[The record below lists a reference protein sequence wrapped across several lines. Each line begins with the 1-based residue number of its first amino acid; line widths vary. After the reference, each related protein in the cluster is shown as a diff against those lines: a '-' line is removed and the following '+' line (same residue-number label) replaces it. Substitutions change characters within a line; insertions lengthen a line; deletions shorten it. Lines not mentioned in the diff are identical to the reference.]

1 MPVPAMPGAGV
12 PAPAAAPAATS
23 TAGPG
28 RAGAAFG
35 LAFAAGA
42 SPASRAADPV
52 DTVSLSP
59 AALVRQALDAPVLAM
74 GRLDGLLQ
82 GFEQVAGL
90 DRAVTPRA
98 LGVLAGDIGDAARD
112 LGAGVQPLLD
122 AAETPATPRPD
133 AAAALRV
140 LAALAA
146 AIPDAHAP
154 GTHPADPAFS
164 PARPDPTPLAAARQA
179 PPRADAARAEAARPD
194 SLRSDS
200 LRSDAVRSDAAHQA
214 REAVA
219 ALLGQAAAT
228 LGRVRVRLHDAP
240 APRPD
245 DAGRDEAWC
254 EAQVAAAL
262 GSVAHAA
269 RSLGGARAA
278 APPGIAALFA
288 ARAGTPDGAGQA
300 VRLRT
305 GAALLCCLGGALWAT
320 QGLDLGVARAL
331 TAAALGAAAL
341 AWGWRRAGWRR
352 VRVEMRR

>member
-35 LAFAAGA
+35 LASAAGA

-98 LGVLAGDIGDAARD
+98 LGVLAGDIGGAARD
-112 LGAGVQPLLD
+112 LGAGLQPLLD
-122 AAETPATPRPD
+122 AAETPATPRLD

-179 PPRADAARAEAARPD
+179 PPRADVTRAEAARPD

-200 LRSDAVRSDAAHQA
+200 LRSDAAHQA

>member
-12 PAPAAAPAATS
+12 PAPAATPAATS

-28 RAGAAFG
+28 RAGPAFVP
-35 LAFAAGA
+35 AFAAGA
-42 SPASRAADPV
+42 ASASRAADPV
-52 DTVSLSP
+52 DVVSLSP

-74 GRLDGLLQ
+74 RRLDGLLQ
-82 GFEQVAGL
+82 EFEQVFDL
-90 DRAVTPRA
+90 DRAAKAGA

-122 AAETPATPRPD
+122 AAETRATPQLD

-140 LAALAA
+140 LAALAS

-154 GTHPADPAFS
+154 GTHPAGPAFS
-164 PARPDPTPLAAARQA
+164 PARPDPAPLAAARQDPA
-179 PPRADAARAEAARPD
+179 RPEAARADSLRPDAARA
-194 SLRSDS
+194 
-200 LRSDAVRSDAAHQA
+200 DAAHQA
-214 REAVA
+214 RETVA

-228 LGRVRVRLHDAP
+228 LGRIRLRLHDAP

-269 RSLGGARAA
+269 RGVGGARAA
-278 APPGIAALFA
+278 APSGSAALFA

-305 GAALLCCLGGALWAT
+305 GAALLCCLGAALWAT